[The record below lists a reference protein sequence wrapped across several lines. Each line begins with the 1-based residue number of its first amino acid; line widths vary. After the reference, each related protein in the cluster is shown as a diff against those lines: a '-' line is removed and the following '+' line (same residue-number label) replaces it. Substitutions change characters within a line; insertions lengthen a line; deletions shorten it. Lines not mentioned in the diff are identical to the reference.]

1 MGMTMKR
8 DSVDIFRCALV
19 VAFVLIMF
27 YLLGLCMF
35 SLYIAEALLARTLPL
50 SITLVA
56 IAILFFAIEYR
67 AKK

>member
-1 MGMTMKR
+1 MKR
-8 DSVDIFRCALV
+8 DRVDIFRCTLT
-19 VAFVLIMF
+19 VAFVLIML

-35 SLYIAEALLARTLPL
+35 SLYVAEALIARALPL